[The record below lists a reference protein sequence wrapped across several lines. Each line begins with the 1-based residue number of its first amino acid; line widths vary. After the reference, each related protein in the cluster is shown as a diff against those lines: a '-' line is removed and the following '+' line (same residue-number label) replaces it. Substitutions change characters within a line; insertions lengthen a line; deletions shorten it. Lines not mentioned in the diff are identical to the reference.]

1 MTASEAEPSH
11 STTLAAEVV
20 AAFVA
25 NNSLPIGDLP
35 SLIHAVRGAL
45 ENLGKASIDTTPPL
59 VKREPAVSVRK
70 SITPDFIICLE
81 DGKSF
86 RSLRRHL
93 RALGMSPEEY
103 RAKWNLP
110 ADYPMVAPNYA
121 AQRSEM
127 AKKIGLGQHRE
138 KAAPRQKAVAVAP
151 VKRGRPAKNT
161 KV

>member
-1 MTASEAEPSH
+1 MTASEAEPSR

-25 NNSLPIGDLP
+25 NNSLPIGDLA
-35 SLIHAVRGAL
+35 SLIQAVRGAL
-45 ENLGKASIDTTPPL
+45 ENLGNASIDPATPA
-59 VKREPAVSVRK
+59 VKREPAVSIRK
-70 SITPDFIICLE
+70 SVTPDFIICLE

-93 RALGMSPEEY
+93 TALGMSPEEY

-127 AKKIGLGQHRE
+127 AKKIGLGQLRE
-138 KAAPRQKAVAVAP
+138 KAAPRQKTVAAAP
-151 VKRGRPAKNT
+151 VKRGRPAKK

>member
-1 MTASEAEPSH
+1 MTTSEAEPSR

-45 ENLGKASIDTTPPL
+45 ETLGKAPIDTTTP
-59 VKREPAVSVRK
+59 VAKRDPAVSIRK
-70 SITPDFIICLE
+70 SVTPDFIICLE

-93 RALGMSPEEY
+93 RVLGMSPEDY
-103 RAKWNLP
+103 RAKWGLP

-127 AKKIGLGQHRE
+127 AKSLGLGRLRS
-138 KAAPRQKAVAVAP
+138 KTVSSPKTAATAP
-151 VKRGRPAKNT
+151 AKRGRSAKK

>member
-1 MTASEAEPSH
+1 MTASEAEPSR

-20 AAFVA
+20 TAFVA

-35 SLIHAVRGAL
+35 TLIHAVRGAL
-45 ENLGKASIDTTPPL
+45 ENLGKTPIDTTPP
-59 VKREPAVSVRK
+59 VAKREPAVSVRK

-127 AKKIGLGQHRE
+127 AKSLGLGQHR
-138 KAAPRQKAVAVAP
+138 KNAASDPKTAASGPA
-151 VKRGRPAKNT
+151 KRGRAT
-161 KV
+161 KKKV

>member
-1 MTASEAEPSH
+1 MTASEAEPSR

-45 ENLGKASIDTTPPL
+45 ENLGKASIDPTTPA
-59 VKREPAVSVRK
+59 VKREPAVSIRK
-70 SITPDFIICLE
+70 SVTPDFIICLE

-93 RALGMSPEEY
+93 RVLGMSPEEY
-103 RAKWNLP
+103 RTKWGLP

-127 AKKIGLGQHRE
+127 AKSIGLGQHRKSAASDP
-138 KAAPRQKAVAVAP
+138 KAAASGSA
-151 VKRGRPAKNT
+151 KRGRPAK
-161 KV
+161 KKA

>member
-1 MTASEAEPSH
+1 MTASEAEPSR

-25 NNSLPIGDLP
+25 NNSLPIGELP

-45 ENLGKASIDTTPPL
+45 EKLGKAPLDTTPSV
-59 VKREPAVSVRK
+59 VKREPPVSIRK

-93 RALGMSPEEY
+93 SALGMSPEEY
-103 RAKWNLP
+103 RAKGGLP

-127 AKKIGLGQHRE
+127 AKTLGLGRLRTN
-138 KAAPRQKAVAVAP
+138 AASSPTAIASGPA
-151 VKRGRPAKNT
+151 KRGRAT
-161 KV
+161 KKKV

>member
-1 MTASEAEPSH
+1 MTASETEPSR

-25 NNSLPIGDLP
+25 NNSLPIGNLP

-45 ENLGKASIDTTPPL
+45 ETLGKAPIDTTTP
-59 VKREPAVSVRK
+59 VAKREPAVSIRK
-70 SITPDFIICLE
+70 SVTPDFIICLE

-103 RAKWNLP
+103 RAKWGLP
-110 ADYPMVAPNYA
+110 TDYPMVAPNYA

-127 AKKIGLGQHRE
+127 AKSLGLGRLRS
-138 KAAPRQKAVAVAP
+138 KTVSSPKTAATAP
-151 VKRGRPAKNT
+151 AKRGRSAKK

>member
-1 MTASEAEPSH
+1 MTASEADPSR

-45 ENLGKASIDTTPPL
+45 ENLGKASIDPTTPA
-59 VKREPAVSVRK
+59 VKREPAVSIRK
-70 SITPDFIICLE
+70 SVTPDFIICLE

-93 RALGMSPEEY
+93 RLLGMSPEEY
-103 RAKWNLP
+103 RAKWGLP

-127 AKKIGLGQHRE
+127 AKSLGLGQHRKNAASSP
-138 KAAPRQKAVAVAP
+138 KATASGPA
-151 VKRGRPAKNT
+151 KRGRAT
-161 KV
+161 KKKA

>member
-1 MTASEAEPSH
+1 MTASEAEPSR

-25 NNSLPIGDLP
+25 NNSLPVGDLP

-45 ENLGKASIDTTPPL
+45 ENLEPIDATMPL
-59 VKREPAVSVRK
+59 AKREPAVSIRK

-81 DGKSF
+81 DGNSF

-93 RALGMSPEEY
+93 RVLGMSPEEY
-103 RAKWNLP
+103 RAKWGLP

-127 AKKIGLGQHRE
+127 AKTLGLGRLR
-138 KAAPRQKAVAVAP
+138 KNASSPKAVASGPA
-151 VKRGRPAKNT
+151 KRGRTT
-161 KV
+161 KKKV